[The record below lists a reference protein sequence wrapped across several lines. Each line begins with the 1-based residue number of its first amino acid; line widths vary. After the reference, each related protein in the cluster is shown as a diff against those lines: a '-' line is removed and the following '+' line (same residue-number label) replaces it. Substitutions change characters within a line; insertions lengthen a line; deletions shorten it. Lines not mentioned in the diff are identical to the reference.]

1 MEILIWIGGG
11 LSAAGLLG
19 LVWSIIRVVSA
30 RKKGLS
36 DDDLRDVV
44 QKVLP
49 YNMAA
54 LGLSILGLMLVMV
67 GLMLS

>member
-1 MEILIWIGGG
+1 MEALIWIGGG
-11 LSAAGLLG
+11 ISAAGLLG
-19 LVWSIIRVVSA
+19 LIWSIIRVVSA
-30 RKKGLS
+30 RKKGLT
-36 DDDLRDVV
+36 DEGLRDVV